1 MMESVGS
8 PLFSV
13 VVPVFNK
20 AKYLDDALG
29 SLFSQTF
36 RDFEI
41 VAVDDGSTDGSLER
55 LVQYQAQGKLR
66 LYQRHQPG
74 PGGYAA
80 RNHGARLA
88 RGQWLLF
95 QDADDWC
102 SPDHLAQFNES
113 IQRTQGRAIK
123 LYVNAY
129 AKLRGDRAEPAVAYP
144 HEGEISRQQGLEL
157 FSRSDYIHM
166 NGACIERA
174 AFLESGGFP
183 AGVYRRG
190 GDVYYWIRMLAT
202 LEKSHYN
209 RKITS
214 QWKIDHC
221 SISNDIRN
229 LAHVHPAR
237 DALSSLSRKL
247 SWREAYYARKAINR
261 KLVSWSVEKRTH
273 GMKVMEDIG
282 SLYLSALSIKQLLHC
297 MMLLLPRNLFQNFR
311 SLVAK
316 HQ

>member
-1 MMESVGS
+1 MPSTDS
-8 PLFSV
+8 PLFTV
-13 VVPVFNK
+13 VVPVYNK
-20 AKYLDDALG
+20 RKYLEEAFG

-36 RDFEI
+36 KNFEI
-41 VAVDDGSTDGSLER
+41 VVVDDGSTDGSMELLE
-55 LVQYQAQGKLR
+55 QYQALGKIR
-66 LYQRHQPG
+66 LYRRQQPG

-88 RGQWLLF
+88 RGKWLLF
-95 QDADDWC
+95 QDADDCC
-102 SPDHLAQFNES
+102 SSDHLAQFHQS
-113 IQRTQGRAIK
+113 IQRTQGKAIK

-129 AKLRGDRAEPAVAYP
+129 AKLRGDRVEPAVAYP
-144 HEGEISRQQGLEL
+144 YDGEITRRQGLEL

-166 NGACIERA
+166 NGACIDREL
-174 AFLESGGFP
+174 FLESGGFP

-190 GDVYYWIRMLAT
+190 GDVYYWLRMLAT

-209 RKITS
+209 RKVTS

-221 SISNDIRN
+221 GISNDIKN

-237 DALSSLSRKL
+237 DALSALQTKL

-261 KLVSWSVEKRTH
+261 KLVSWSVEKRMH
-273 GMKVMEDIG
+273 GMGVAEDIG
-282 SLYLSALSIKQLLHC
+282 SLYLSALSVKQLLHC
-297 MMLLLPRNLFQNFR
+297 LMLLLPRNIFQNFR
-311 SLVAK
+311 LLVAN